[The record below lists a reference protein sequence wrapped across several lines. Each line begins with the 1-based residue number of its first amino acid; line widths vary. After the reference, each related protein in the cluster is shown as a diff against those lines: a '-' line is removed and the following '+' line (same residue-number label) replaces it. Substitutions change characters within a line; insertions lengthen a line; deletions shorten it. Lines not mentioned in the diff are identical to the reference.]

1 MPRPHSGFAKR
12 QKELARSEK
21 RKSKLARRQ
30 KSKDGGEGDPVAED
44 GSEDSAE
51 DSAEESGEPSTEQDG
66 GEGDG
71 AI

>member
-30 KSKDGGEGDPVAED
+30 KSKEEGEAGAGEPIEEPGDGSPGPDENAGGDGGKDAG
-44 GSEDSAE
+44 
-51 DSAEESGEPSTEQDG
+51 
-66 GEGDG
+66 
-71 AI
+71 

>member
-30 KSKDGGEGDPVAED
+30 KSKEGGEGDPVADDPAGE
-44 GSEDSAE
+44 SA
-51 DSAEESGEPSTEQDG
+51 EPSTEQDASE
-66 GEGDG
+66 GED
-71 AI
+71 AT

>member
-30 KSKDGGEGDPVAED
+30 KSKDEGDPVPGEE
-44 GSEDSAE
+44 GQ
-51 DSAEESGEPSTEQDG
+51 ESGEPSSEQG
-66 GEGDG
+66 NEGEAAD
-71 AI
+71 